1 MPLLEAIRLAFRTIR
16 GQKLKSCFSLV
27 GVLIGVTFLIA
38 VVSIVQ
44 GMNRYMVERFANT
57 LIGANTFE
65 LRQRPS
71 INMGNITH
79 ETWLEWLRRP
89 RVSYADADFVR
100 DRVRTPATFAKFCA
114 DRVSVHYD
122 GKVAKDVELVGTEE
136 TYFRIRNYELAAGR
150 AFTAQEVRA
159 SQPVLVVGHEL
170 AEKLLPGVDPVGK
183 VVQVGGLPY
192 RIIGVVARQGTLF
205 GLSLDKFAIMPFSAQ
220 GRRLI
225 CPINILDALIVRTDD
240 PTQMQLALA
249 EAEAAMRSRRQLKPS
264 EENDFAFQTAEGAL
278 GSWKKISRIL
288 FLALPGLV
296 AISLVVGGIV
306 IMNIMLMA
314 VSERTREIGI
324 RKALGARRRDILAQ
338 FVVEAA
344 TLSAAGAVMGIGF
357 GILLAYAVK
366 ALTPLPAAVAPWSVA
381 VGVILGVSVG
391 LAAGVYPASRAS
403 RLDPIVALRAE

>member
-1 MPLLEAIRLAFRTIR
+1 MRLLETVGMAFRTIR
-16 GQKLKSCFSLV
+16 SQKLKSFFSLI

-44 GMNRYMVERFANT
+44 GMNRYMVDRFANT
-57 LIGANTFE
+57 LVGANTFE

-71 INMGNITH
+71 IVTGNVSDDV
-79 ETWLEWLRRP
+79 WLAWRRRP
-89 RVSYADADFVR
+89 RISYADADYVR
-100 DRVRTPATFAKFCA
+100 ERLRTPATFAKFCE

-122 GKVAKDVELVGTEE
+122 GRVAKDIYLVGTEAS
-136 TYFRIRNYELAAGR
+136 YFEIRNYEVSVGR
-150 AFTAQEVRA
+150 AFTAQEVQMA
-159 SQPVLVVGHEL
+159 LPVLVVGHEL
-170 AEKLLPGVDPVGK
+170 ADKLLPGVDPVGK
-183 VVQVGGLPY
+183 TVQIGGLPY
-192 RIIGVVARQGTLF
+192 RIIGVVAKQGTLF
-205 GLSLDKFAIMPFSAQ
+205 GISLDKFAIMPFSAP

-225 CPINILDALIVRTDD
+225 CPINVLDALIVRTSD
-240 PTQMQLALA
+240 PTAMQGALG
-249 EAEAAMRSRRQLKPS
+249 EAEAIMRSRRGLKPWQG
-264 EENDFAFQTAEGAL
+264 NNFAFQTAEGAL
-278 GSWKKISRIL
+278 GTWQKISKIL

-344 TLSAAGAVMGIGF
+344 SLSAAGALLGIGF
-357 GILLAYAVK
+357 GLTLAFVVK
-366 ALTPLPAAVAPWSVA
+366 ALTPLPAAVAPWSVIA
-381 VGVILGVSVG
+381 GMVLGIGVGIV
-391 LAAGVYPASRAS
+391 AGVYPASRAS